1 MTSSTLDQRYGKKPA
16 RTRPSRRAL
25 ALLAVLVL
33 VLASGFVAW
42 IAAHRGTAP
51 TYQEKSVQVS
61 SPLRTSLD
69 FDLTKRPD
77 DDVRCAVQ
85 AVNDQRAVVG
95 WKEIQ
100 VGRDAGATSRQHVD
114 LLTTGRAE
122 TATVESCWVVDG
134 A

>member
-16 RTRPSRRAL
+16 RPRPSRRGL
-25 ALLAVLVL
+25 TVLAVLVL
-33 VLASGFVAW
+33 ALASAFVAW

-51 TYQEKSVQVS
+51 TYQEKSVQVRS
-61 SPLRTSLD
+61 ALRTSLD
-69 FDLTKRPD
+69 FDLTKRPG

-100 VGRDAGATSRQHVD
+100 VGRDAAATSRQHVD
-114 LLTTGRAE
+114 LLTTGPAE